1 MAIESES
8 EFNALSVK
16 KLRTEL
22 NLTQR
27 KFWEAVCVPN
37 TRGCAYETGRT
48 PIPAEVRR
56 LLYLQYVIGLPTDI
70 TSKEIK
76 ELAAIASPARRAQR
90 QATLAA
96 DFIDQAGVLL
106 KQAKDALH
114 VQ

>member
-16 KLRTEL
+16 QLRTQL

-48 PIPAEVRR
+48 PIPAEVKR

-90 QATLAA
+90 QANLAA

>member
-1 MAIESES
+1 MPIQNEGD
-8 EFNALSVK
+8 FNALNVRE
-16 KLRTEL
+16 LRSQL
-22 NLTQR
+22 KLTQR

-37 TRGCAYETGRT
+37 SRGCAYETGRT
-48 PIPAEVRR
+48 PIPAEVKR

-70 TSKEIK
+70 TSKEIQ

-90 QATLAA
+90 QANLAA
-96 DFIDQAGVLL
+96 DFIDQAAVLL

>member
-1 MAIESES
+1 MAIQSES
-8 EFNALSVK
+8 DFNALSVK
-16 KLRTEL
+16 QLRTEL
-22 NLTQR
+22 KLTQAS
-27 KFWEAVCVPN
+27 FWSAVCVPGS
-37 TRGCAYETGRT
+37 RGCAYETGRT

-56 LLYLQYVIGLPTDI
+56 LLYLQYVVGLPTDI

-90 QATLAA
+90 QANLAA
-96 DFIDQAGVLL
+96 NFIDQAGVLL